1 MTTTSISGPMAG
13 LVLRLALALALITP
27 PEMVWAAPSA
37 ATMNFDLKD
46 VALNDLVKTI
56 SKLTGRNF
64 LLDGTLSGNVTL
76 IAPQPVSTEEA
87 WRIFLTIMAIKNYA
101 LEKSGSVYKIIPA
114 KEAIN
119 FNVPIVYG
127 RAPYSNSEE
136 MIVRMIPLD
145 NVRVTELEAFLK
157 NFKGRNGNIY
167 TFTSAN
173 MLVIVDTSF
182 NINRMLQLIDT
193 LDKPAVNQAM
203 QVLTV
208 KNSSATEMAKLMSDV
223 YGLGAAGGKPGGAPR
238 KAAEGGGAD
247 ANFSTRAIPDDRTNQ
262 IILIG
267 PEAEIKELIKFAKKF
282 DIPVVAGTG
291 QIHVYYLK
299 NADATSLADTLSRL
313 TQTAGQ
319 KGAKKEGDDSSVA
332 EFEGGI
338 KITADKETNSL
349 IVVSSPSDFTKLQEL
364 INKLDRQRQ
373 QVYVEAAVV
382 EVALGSNFDYG
393 LNVIYGQEQTVM
405 GKSGGLVF
413 GGAGLNNSI
422 PSDPLAIAAIN
433 GIFGGAAYIPSADS
447 GLPPIGVM
455 VRALQGNDNANVL
468 STPHLLTS
476 DNKEAEIVVGDNVPF
491 ITGQNATSGG
501 NVLTTVER
509 RDVGLTLRITP
520 QINESDRIRLEI
532 YQEISS
538 VSQQQPT
545 GVDVNKQGLIT
556 RKRSAKTSVVA
567 NDRQTIVIGGLI
579 SNEEAAS
586 ASKVPILG
594 DIPIIGRLFRSKT
607 SSKKKTNLLIF
618 LTPRI
623 VRDRTDYDDYAL
635 ESARRF
641 WQTQKIAPSRVGFKD
656 FFSDHLPGWSEDGE
670 DSTQQATKVLYEG
683 AAVDRS
689 DASFAGEASEP
700 VAVPVQAPVAP
711 DPVTTTE
718 TAAPAA
724 PAAVAVPAAATT
736 PASPGEPQGDG
747 LVQVPA
753 PDADAAGDPVVD
765 ADVASEPS
773 ATDSTAPAVAVEPIF
788 QPR

>member
-1 MTTTSISGPMAG
+1 MTATHTPMY
-13 LVLRLALALALITP
+13 LKVPNFVLRLALALALVTP
-27 PEMVWAAPSA
+27 AELAWSAPSG

-145 NVRVTELEAFLK
+145 NVRVAELEAFLK

-173 MLVIVDTSF
+173 MLVIADTSF
-182 NINRMLQLIDT
+182 NINRMLQLIEM
-193 LDKPAVNQAM
+193 LDKPAVNQSM
-203 QVLTV
+203 QVLNV
-208 KNSSATEMAKLMSDV
+208 KNSSASEMSKLMSDV
-223 YGLGAAGGKPGGAPR
+223 YGLGVAGGAKGAPAK
-238 KAAEGGGAD
+238 KAAEGASD
-247 ANFSTRAIPDDRTNQ
+247 ANFSTRVIPDDRTNQ
-262 IILIG
+262 IIMIG
-267 PEAEIKELIKFAKKF
+267 PEAEIKELVKFARKF

-299 NADATSLADTLSRL
+299 NADATALADTLSRL

-319 KGAKKEGDDSSVA
+319 KGAKKEGEDSSVA

-349 IVVSSPSDFTKLQEL
+349 IVVSSPSDFIKLQEL

-393 LNVIYGQEQTVM
+393 LNVIYGQDQTVM
-405 GKSGGLVF
+405 GKSGGIVF

-433 GIFGGAAYIPSADS
+433 GIFGGAAFIDPS
-447 GLPPIGVM
+447 GTLPPIGVM

-579 SNEEAAS
+579 SNEEAGS
-586 ASKVPILG
+586 SSKIPILG

-607 SSKKKTNLLIF
+607 SQKKKTNLLIF

-623 VRDRTDYDDYAL
+623 VRDRSDYDDYAL
-635 ESARRF
+635 QASRRF
-641 WQTQKIAPSRVGFKD
+641 WQTQKLAPSRVGFKGY
-656 FFSDHLPGWSEDGE
+656 FEDHLPGWTESDELESER
-670 DSTQQATKVLYEG
+670 STRISYEG
-683 AAVDRS
+683 AAVDRMEDAFAA
-689 DASFAGEASEP
+689 DASDVSAQAVTGTAAVFSP
-700 VAVPVQAPVAP
+700 VIGAAQAPAP
-711 DPVTTTE
+711 TTE
-718 TAAPAA
+718 T
-724 PAAVAVPAAATT
+724 VPATERVV
-736 PASPGEPQGDG
+736 PGAQVPEAEGAG
-747 LVQVPA
+747 LVEVEPA
-753 PDADAAGDPVVD
+753 DPESAESPADVVD
-765 ADVASEPS
+765 ETAADG
-773 ATDSTAPAVAVEPIF
+773 TAPEVEVPPIF
-788 QPR
+788 SPQ